1 MFVLGLKIATDLDK
15 DKDKIQELIKKRD
28 IFRNY
33 KNYEAADGIRK
44 ELLTKFNVELI
55 DHKGFTVW
63 KKVN

>member
-1 MFVLGLKIATDLDK
+1 MFVLGLKISPDLDK

-28 IFRNY
+28 TFRNF